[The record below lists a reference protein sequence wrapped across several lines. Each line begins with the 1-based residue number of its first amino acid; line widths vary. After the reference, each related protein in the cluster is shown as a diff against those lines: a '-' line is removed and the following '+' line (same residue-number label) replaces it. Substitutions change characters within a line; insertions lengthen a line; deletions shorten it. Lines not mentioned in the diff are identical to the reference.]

1 MKKKMLSLALMTIFI
16 SLMALGSAAYFT
28 VEGRATNVITTGEVV
43 LTLDEHLAEG
53 DWTEVKEGDV
63 TVAYHFNDLVM
74 PGVTVDKNP
83 TVTNSGTQPF
93 WLRAQV
99 VVSVESAD
107 GQPMSSEYVQLL
119 AQDETVWTA
128 REEDDG
134 WDYYTAIVT
143 PGQEIALFDG
153 VKLAEETPNE
163 YQSSRVTIT
172 VRAQAVQSKNND
184 SGTVLEI
191 QGWPM
196 DEQQ

>member
-1 MKKKMLSLALMTIFI
+1 MKKKLLSLALMTIFI

-28 VEGRATNVITTGEVV
+28 VEGRATNMITTGEVS

-53 DWTEVKEGDV
+53 DWTEVKEDDV
-63 TVAYHFNDLVM
+63 TVAYHFNGLVM

-99 VVSVESAD
+99 EVSVESAD
-107 GQPMSSEYVQLL
+107 GKALSAEYVQLL
-119 AQDETVWTA
+119 GQEETVWTA

-191 QGWPM
+191 QGWP
-196 DEQQ
+196 DAQ

>member
-107 GQPMSSEYVQLL
+107 GQPMSTEYVQLL
-119 AQDETVWTA
+119 GQEETVWTA

-143 PGQEIALFDG
+143 PGQEITLFDG

-191 QGWPM
+191 QGWP
-196 DEQQ
+196 DAQ

>member
-99 VVSVESAD
+99 VISVESAD
-107 GQPMSSEYVQLL
+107 GQPMSTEYVQLL

-128 REEDDG
+128 RAEDDG
-134 WDYYTAIVT
+134 WDYYNILPESSEEQKAIF
-143 PGQEIALFDG
+143 QQAKALH
-153 VKLAEETPNE
+153 AM
-163 YQSSRVTIT
+163 
-172 VRAQAVQSKNND
+172 
-184 SGTVLEI
+184 I
-191 QGWPM
+191 QKEM
-196 DEQQ
+196 QNQ